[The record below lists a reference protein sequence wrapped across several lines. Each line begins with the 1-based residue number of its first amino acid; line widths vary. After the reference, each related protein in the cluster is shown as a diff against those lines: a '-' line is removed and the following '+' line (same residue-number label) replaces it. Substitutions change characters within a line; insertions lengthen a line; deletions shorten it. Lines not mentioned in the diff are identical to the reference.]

1 MNINLKNKKLIA
13 VLVAAVIAIVGGVV
27 WKINQKTNVLNEKI
41 SPKISG
47 YDTQGSFEIDNFE
60 FAKKIALPI
69 AEKEKLSDDAK
80 EQIITNAS
88 SGYEIIRGESA
99 EEYLENNSS
108 TITQEDHEHVAEFIK
123 LIKTVRVDAYKVT
136 AKPKKSLND
145 YNTSCSNLKN
155 GDKVTVSVKSG
166 DGCPIADSEKTFKI
180 SGLKKIKQ
188 VKVSSLY
195 KHMSLKV
202 QGISGKGCC
211 TARVKLD
218 SYAKDIVGRGIS
230 NPKLVGVSSS
240 KDTLTNGE
248 KVGADIEAW
257 IPEANKAMYGSGR
270 KLVYDNKDLTFTV
283 KGLISIKNLDYGDIL
298 KELESN
304 VREKYDKKH
313 VFLSYF
319 PGYSNND
326 DNFRL
331 SLVCSIKDSFGE
343 STRAFACNDLIIKNG
358 KLVKTTSSRI
368 ENATSF
374 GEKMS
379 DYETHATND
388 DNYFELQ

>member
-47 YDTQGSFEIDNFE
+47 YDTQGSFEIDSFE

-88 SGYEIIRGESA
+88 TGYEIIRGESA
-99 EEYLENNSS
+99 EEYLENKSS

-123 LIKTVRVDAYKVT
+123 LIKTVHVDAYKVT
-136 AKPKKSLND
+136 AKPKLND
-145 YNTSCSNLKN
+145 YNTRCYNLKN

-248 KVGADIEAW
+248 KVRADIEAW

-343 STRAFACNDLIIKNG
+343 STRAFAYNDLIIENG

-388 DNYFELQ
+388 DSYFELQ